1 MSNVATLLDGDVK
14 GKIQDLGMEVK
25 NLSTYTGVS
34 SELLTDGLYQ
44 VISAFGETAD
54 SMNILATASKGAKAG
69 NATVTDSV
77 NLLAA
82 VTKGY
87 GDTSKEAAE
96 KASDLAF

>member
-1 MSNVATLLDGDVK
+1 
-14 GKIQDLGMEVK
+14 
-25 NLSTYTGVS
+25 
-34 SELLTDGLYQ
+34 
-44 VISAFGETAD
+44 
-54 SMNILATASKGAKAG
+54 MNILATASKGAKAG

-96 KASDLAF
+96 KHQTWRF